1 MQANYLGSAS
11 CALIVFCFSCHP
23 EIPLMAHHAVADD
36 LMTATFIVYWK
47 GRQHSLSTE
56 PPFGHKLNLYLGGN
70 SWPVCPI
77 ALGRLIPRLHKGFID
92 RPLNVLFFG
101 LGPVDNPKYSGSS
114 VLLVYHNRSRKCFPL
129 LLLFMSRLA
138 LLQYFLCEVIY
149 MIDRLKMF
157 SHYQFYQRP
166 CQHIG

>member
-1 MQANYLGSAS
+1 MQVNYLGSAS
-11 CALIVFCFSCHP
+11 CALIVFLFFLQPWNSPHGTPCSGWW
-23 EIPLMAHHAVADD
+23 LDD
-36 LMTATFIVYWK
+36 SNIHCWK

-77 ALGRLIPRLHKGFID
+77 ALERLIPRLDNGFIG
-92 RPLNVLFFG
+92 RPLNVIFYG

-114 VLLVYHNRSRKCFPL
+114 VLLVYYNRSRKCFPL

-138 LLQYFLCEVIY
+138 LLQYFLYEVIY

-166 CQHIG
+166 CQHTG